1 MHCTKKVLD
10 DLLWVGADD
19 RRLTCFE
26 GVYGVPEGVSYNS
39 YLLLDEKT
47 VLFDT
52 VDKAV
57 SHTFFDNVA
66 YGLQGRK
73 LDYLVIHHMEPDH
86 AATIEDL
93 VYRYP
98 ETTIVCNVKIKTMLG
113 QYFEKDLTQQMIV
126 VNEGDTLE
134 TGKHVFSF
142 INAPM
147 VHWPEVMM
155 SYDATDKILFTADA
169 FGTFGALNGHIFA
182 DEVDFMH
189 DWIDEAR
196 RYYTNIVGKY
206 GMQVQM
212 VLKKA
217 AKLDIA
223 YVCPLHGFVW
233 RKHFG
238 DFLEKYNLWS
248 TYTPEVKGVCLAYAS
263 VYGHTENMANILAG
277 KLVDRGVPVEMFDTS
292 VIPASYIIASAFK
305 NSHLV
310 FAATTYNAGIFVTM
324 ENLLNDVVAHSIKN
338 RKIALLENGSWG
350 PMSGK
355 LMTDLLSKLPGV
367 SFIQNPITIKS
378 SVKEATLAELDA
390 LADAIADDIFPN
402 RHTPKES
409 EPVVEVREPA
419 VVTKA
424 EVSVDPTAFF
434 KFSYGL
440 EVLTTVKD
448 GKDYGCIINSAA
460 QVSEGELKKVAV
472 SVINKNNTCDMIK
485 ASGKFN
491 ISVLTEDAPFSLFQH
506 FGFQSGRDVDKFEN
520 VSYNDRLS
528 NGIRYLP
535 EYANAVFGCEVI
547 TSIDLGVSTLFIAN
561 VIETKV
567 LSNAPSATYAY
578 YHAHIKPK
586 KQPAPEAQE
595 EGYRCTICGYF
606 VPGKELPD
614 DYVCPLCKHGKDAFE
629 YVPAVTVTKKKGFI
643 CKVCGYFEPFE
654 GDQLPA
660 DYVCPICKHGRDDF
674 EPAEM

>member
-1 MHCTKKVLD
+1 MHCTKRVLD

-26 GVYGVPEGVSYNS
+26 GVYGVPDGVSYNS

-57 SHTFFDNVA
+57 ARTFFDNVA
-66 YGLQGRK
+66 YGLDGRK

-93 VYRYP
+93 IYRYP
-98 ETTIVCNVKIKTMLG
+98 DTTIVCTEKVKTMLA
-113 QYFEKDLTQQMIV
+113 QYFDYDMSGKIHL
-126 VNEGDTLE
+126 VNEGDVLS
-134 TGKHVFSF
+134 TGKHELTFV
-142 INAPM
+142 NAPM

-155 SYDATDKILFTADA
+155 TYDKTDKILFTADA

-217 AKLDIA
+217 AALDIA

-263 VYGHTENMANILAG
+263 VYGHTENMANILAA
-277 KLVDRGVPVEMFDTS
+277 KLSDRGVPVEMFDTS
-292 VIPASYIIASAFK
+292 VIPASYIVASAFK

-324 ENLLNDVVAHSIKN
+324 ENLLNDIVAHNLRN
-338 RKIALLENGSWG
+338 RKVALLENGSWG
-350 PMSGK
+350 PVSGK
-355 LMTDLLSKLPGV
+355 LMTELLSKIPGTE
-367 SFIQNPITIKS
+367 FIQEPVSILS
-378 SVKEATLAELDA
+378 SMKESTNDELDA
-390 LADAIADDIFPN
+390 LADAIAKDIVPHFGEQ
-402 RHTPKES
+402 PKEKAAS
-409 EPVVEVREPA
+409 PAAAAPVPI
-419 VVTKA
+419 TKA
-424 EVSVDPTAFF
+424 EVAVDPTAFF

-440 EVLTTVKD
+440 EILTSRLD
-448 GKDYGCIINSAA
+448 GKDYGCVINSAA
-460 QVSEGELKKVAV
+460 QVSEGDPKKVAV
-472 SVINKNNTCDMIK
+472 SVINKNNTADIIK
-485 ASGKFN
+485 QAGKFN
-491 ISVLTEDAPFSLFQH
+491 VSVLTEDAPFSLFQH
-506 FGFQSGRDVDKFEN
+506 FGFQSGRDVDKFAD
-520 VSYNDRLS
+520 VSYDTRLD
-528 NGIRYLP
+528 NGIRYIP
-535 EYANAVFGCEVI
+535 EYTNAVFGCEVI
-547 TSIDLGVSTLFIAN
+547 ASFDLGASTLFIAN
-561 VIETKV
+561 VMEAKV

-586 KQPAPEAQE
+586 KQPEAEQK
-595 EGYRCTICGYF
+595 EGWRCNVCGF
-606 VPGKELPD
+606 FIEGAELPD
-614 DYVCPLCKHGKDAFE
+614 DYVCPLCKHGKDDFE

-643 CKVCGYFEPFE
+643 CTVCGYFEPFE
-654 GDQLPA
+654 GDQLPE
-660 DYVCPICKHGRDDF
+660 DYQCPICKHGRDDF
-674 EPAEM
+674 EPAEQ